1 MKIGLIS
8 TINSNIGDDFIRQGI
23 VFLLKEIFNDKNIEF
38 ITVNKVQTHTAYP
51 SWHPIQLTRISNN
64 LPIVANR
71 TTHIIEQFTSKIGN
85 SYFDKCDL
93 IVHCGSPVLWPM
105 CHECIWADSIWFQI
119 IGRLYNKI
127 PIWNIAAGSCYPW
140 ENQPDF
146 IANEDDKQFLYTI
159 TDYCK
164 IVTVRDILAR
174 RLLMDLGFDAPFI
187 PCPSIF
193 ASKNLETVKQNTNL
207 FLINYMKNGG
217 HFDWNQN
224 INTKLWNDT
233 IKSLIKKL
241 SKRYD
246 IAFLCHDIK
255 EYNLAKQNFPGEQIL
270 FPQSIK
276 DYFNMVLGARCAISN
291 RMHSVMFLAGMGI
304 PSIGVCT
311 DTRLLMMDS
320 VGLPNYYVKEVS
332 PELLEERAELLISNF
347 DAEKERLN
355 SLKSNVW
362 KQYIDIISESLT
374 HTLR

>member
-8 TINSNIGDDFIRQGI
+8 TINTNIGDDFIRQGI
-23 VFLLKEIFNDKNIEF
+23 VFLLKEVFKDKNIEF
-38 ITVNKVQTHTAYP
+38 ITVNKVQTLTAYP
-51 SWHPIQLTRISNN
+51 RWHPIQLTRISSK
-64 LPIVANR
+64 LPVASNR
-71 TTHIIEQFTSKIGN
+71 VSHIIEKISSKIGY
-85 SYFDKCDL
+85 SFFDNCDL
-93 IVHCGSPVLWPM
+93 IVQCGSPVLWPM
-105 CHECIWADSIWFQI
+105 CHECLWADTIWFQI

-127 PIWNIAAGSCYPW
+127 PVWNIGAGSCYPW

-146 IANEDDKQFLYTI
+146 IANDDDKHYLHTI

-164 IVTVRDILAR
+164 MVTVRDILAR
-174 RLLMDLGFDAPFI
+174 KLLTGLGFDAPFI

-193 ASKNLETVKQNTNL
+193 ASKNLEAGQQNNNL

-233 IKSLIKKL
+233 IKSLIKKIA
-241 SKRYD
+241 KRYD
-246 IAFLCHDIK
+246 VAFLCHDIT
-255 EYNLAKQNFPGEQIL
+255 EYNLAKEIFPGVQTL

-276 DYFNMVLGARCAISN
+276 DYFDMVSGARCAISN

-311 DTRLLMMDS
+311 DTRLLMVDS
-320 VGLPNYYVKEVS
+320 IGLPNYYVKEVS
-332 PELLEERAELLISNF
+332 AELLEECAETLISNF
-347 DAEKERLN
+347 DAEKDRLN
-355 SLKSNVW
+355 NLKSKVW
-362 KQYIDIISESLT
+362 EQYIDTISESLN